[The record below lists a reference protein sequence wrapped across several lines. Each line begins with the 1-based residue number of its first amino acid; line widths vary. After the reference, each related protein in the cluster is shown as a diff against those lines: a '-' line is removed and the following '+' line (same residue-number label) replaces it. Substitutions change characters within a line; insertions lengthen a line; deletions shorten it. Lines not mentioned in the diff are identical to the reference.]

1 MGVGGVK
8 FNVARQFPASFQK
21 HFETNRIFSV
31 ALVYFDKMST
41 IASLGVKAEIKN
53 ILDSGGFFREVQQ
66 YMYLQRKFPHKR
78 YGISRRS
85 VRIAKPT
92 AFDVIHQRS

>member
-1 MGVGGVK
+1 MK

-31 ALVYFDKMST
+31 ALVYLDKMST
-41 IASLGVKAEIKN
+41 IASLGVKAEIKI

-66 YMYLQRKFPHKR
+66 YLQRKFPHKR
-78 YGISRRS
+78 YGISRRN